1 MMKSHLPNKVKILL
15 KLSLK
20 MILIQQSAAWY
31 KLQYCLWQ
39 KIKNMTISQVLG
51 KVWKLADTDNDGML
65 DSEEFA
71 LAMHLIKVDWEKD
84 RIFLKSFG
92 GIFQYTAHR

>member
-1 MMKSHLPNKVKILL
+1 
-15 KLSLK
+15 
-20 MILIQQSAAWY
+20 
-31 KLQYCLWQ
+31 
-39 KIKNMTISQVLG
+39 MTTSQVLG

-92 GIFQYTAHR
+92 DIFQYTAHR

>member
-1 MMKSHLPNKVKILL
+1 
-15 KLSLK
+15 
-20 MILIQQSAAWY
+20 
-31 KLQYCLWQ
+31 
-39 KIKNMTISQVLG
+39 MTTSQVLG

-84 RIFLKSFG
+84 RFFLLWRHFSMQCPQIKVDGHDIPDVLPRHLLPPSKRPG
-92 GIFQYTAHR
+92 GGGGTVFD